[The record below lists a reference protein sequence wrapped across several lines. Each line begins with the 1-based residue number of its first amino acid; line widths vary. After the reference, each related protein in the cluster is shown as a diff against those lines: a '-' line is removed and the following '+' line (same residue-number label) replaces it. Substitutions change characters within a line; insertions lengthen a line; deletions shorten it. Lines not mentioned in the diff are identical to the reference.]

1 MGSSVKSK
9 IKYIKNYVGKNLVML
24 LSFVAMNIVYIF
36 TCLINFADMKV
47 DWTKIESS
55 EFWVNFALLNLLGI
69 VVFVFAVAFG
79 KAKQKTQPRIT
90 DLLQVLAIQ
99 KSYLEDEC
107 LTTAFE
113 EYLVN
118 RNKEEKLK
126 AYQERLKFKICF
138 ALSKKR
144 KEKYT
149 QLLESTNIDNI
160 ENARFKKK
168 DILTPDL
175 IFGGLP
181 SKKEHGKKVVYTGR
195 EGLSKTIVP
204 SLLGSIIFQGII
216 LSITFSGKKANIDT
230 MIQLIAQFGVMLR
243 YTLRGISFGD
253 SSISETYC
261 AVLENR
267 KGVVTNF
274 LAERGINIVIK
285 ENENYKYRIE
295 EVTK

>member
-55 EFWVNFALLNLLGI
+55 EFWVNFALLNILGI
-69 VVFVFAVAFG
+69 VGFVFAVAFG

-90 DLLQVLAIQ
+90 DLLQVLSIQ

-118 RNKEEKLK
+118 R
-126 AYQERLKFKICF
+126 
-138 ALSKKR
+138 S

-149 QLLESTNIDNI
+149 QLLESTTIDNI